1 MLHVQTAVVNN
12 PTFIELQHKTLKHF
26 MKGEYTFTVFN
37 DAKQFPDFSNFGNT
51 AIHGEIRRV
60 CERLNIPCVDISNP
74 GHAWNQCPA
83 NRCADAMNC
92 MLEYQRANPAKYLC
106 IDSDMFLIDQLSATA
121 FDDWDTVVIPQDRSN
136 DTGKSVRY
144 FWNGIYYFN
153 TQTRSNQDLLSWRNN
168 DVEGVW
174 TDVGGAMHYWLS
186 EATTATAGG
195 KNKVKEM
202 PHLWSGQWSFDEFP
216 ATLDA
221 RWLSFFMTD
230 PRNKDGKFY
239 SELYDGKFLHY
250 RAGGNW
256 EKRSPEEYNA
266 CVKSL
271 EDTINSVCR

>member
-1 MLHVQTAVVNN
+1 M
-12 PTFIELQHKTLKHF
+12 
-26 MKGEYTFTVFN
+26 
-37 DAKQFPDFSNFGNT
+37 
-51 AIHGEIRRV
+51 
-60 CERLNIPCVDISNP
+60 
-74 GHAWNQCPA
+74 
-83 NRCADAMNC
+83 NR

-106 IDSDMFLIDQLSATA
+106 IDSDMFLIDQLDANSYG
-121 FDDWDTVVIPQDRSN
+121 DWDAVVVPQDRSN
-136 DTGKSVRY
+136 DAGKSVRY

-153 TQTRSNQDLLSWRNN
+153 TQTMSNQDLLSWRNN

-186 EATTATAGG
+186 DARN

-216 ATLDA
+216 SNLDV

-230 PRNKDGKFY
+230 PRNKTGGKFY

-256 EKRSPEEYNA
+256 EKRSPEEYHA

-271 EDTINSVCR
+271 EDTINSVCRG